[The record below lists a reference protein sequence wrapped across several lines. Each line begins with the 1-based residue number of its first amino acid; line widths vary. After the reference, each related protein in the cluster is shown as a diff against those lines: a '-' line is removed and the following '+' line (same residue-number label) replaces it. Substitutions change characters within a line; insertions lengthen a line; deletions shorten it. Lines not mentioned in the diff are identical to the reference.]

1 MPRVKVKG
9 VANPMDFPDDMD
21 IEDIKAFLQRK
32 FKQQAVT
39 GNKPADLAPIQPTIQ
54 ASNPSLATRAAQGIG
69 NALTSSG
76 LISNNTSAQEI
87 GKNVTNI
94 AAFSPLGA
102 AFGGDEFGTAAAK
115 NDKLGMALG
124 ALEGVGVGGDIAKLA
139 IFGGVLA
146 KTADLGA
153 LTKAQKLESS
163 GSSRDEV
170 WKETGW
176 VNDKGDWKFEID
188 DSGFSLDPSK
198 PELGEF
204 GFKVAKGDVIKH
216 GQLKDGYPDMLNN
229 MTVSFEP
236 KLSSSGSYSGI
247 SASKILDLPAEHFLR
262 LKDPAKAVGNITE
275 KMKSWVGKIGE
286 WTKPGYA
293 ENYAKDFDIPMAEAK
308 AEIAEDIEIL
318 TESMK
323 KARDYKGEIEFYKG
337 TDSTA
342 LHEIQHGVQKTEGF
356 TGGGNPEMFADNY
369 NKSLHNKNYN
379 ESESTNARL
388 AVRKTTEYKALQ
400 SEIDNLLSNNDMQAV
415 RPLINQRREMENAAA
430 KPFDDEVIAL
440 TERLKFNPYEQYRR
454 LAGEAEARNV
464 QTRMDLTPQQRR
476 DNPPWKTLDVPEDEL
491 TYRK

>member
-9 VANPMDFPDDMD
+9 VSNPMDFPDDMD

-39 GNKPADLAPIQPTIQ
+39 GNKPADLEPIQPSIQ

-87 GKNVTNI
+87 GKNVTSI

-176 VNDKGDWKFEID
+176 VNDKGDWKFEISD
-188 DSGFSLDPSK
+188 NEAIATAPETWGWASQVDSESGSSVTGNV
-198 PELGEF
+198 GEF
-204 GFKVAKGDVIKH
+204 ISHRRLEDAYDGVMDFGDADQRLMMKVRPSLNSGGSFGEGSIDVGSTLNSEGVKVADK
-216 GQLKDGYPDMLNN
+216 
-229 MTVSFEP
+229 
-236 KLSSSGSYSGI
+236 
-247 SASKILDLPAEHFLR
+247 
-262 LKDPAKAVGNITE
+262 
-275 KMKSWVGKIGE
+275 
-286 WTKPGYA
+286 
-293 ENYAKDFDIPMAEAK
+293 
-308 AEIAEDIEIL
+308 
-318 TESMK
+318 
-323 KARDYKGEIEFYKG
+323 
-337 TDSTA
+337 STA
-342 LHEIQHGVQKTEGF
+342 LHELQHAIQSREGF
-356 TGGGNPEMFADNY
+356 SSGGSPSNELALEMQKAGADKIKDTL
-369 NKSLHNKNYN
+369 NKMDSGELPYDYDKYRKLLQ
-379 ESESTNARL
+379 EKTRILTDAPDPNASYQRL
-388 AVRKTTEYKALQ
+388 G
-400 SEIDNLLSNNDMQAV
+400 
-415 RPLINQRREMENAAA
+415 
-430 KPFDDEVIAL
+430 
-440 TERLKFNPYEQYRR
+440 
-454 LAGEAEARNV
+454 GEAEARNV
-464 QTRMDLTPQQRR
+464 ETRMDLTPQQRR